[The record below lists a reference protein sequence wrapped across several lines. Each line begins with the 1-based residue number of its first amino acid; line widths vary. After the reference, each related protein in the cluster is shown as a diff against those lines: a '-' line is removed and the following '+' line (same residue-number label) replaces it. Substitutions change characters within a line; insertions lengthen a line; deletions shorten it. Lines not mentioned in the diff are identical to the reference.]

1 MKLRI
6 VSGTL
11 RGRTVTVPERDRMF
25 RPTRE
30 RIRES
35 VAGILNPYIAGAIV
49 ADLCAGS
56 GLFGFEMV
64 SRGAKEAVFVELDPF
79 RCKTIRN
86 HAERFNIQSACRVM
100 TQDVRT
106 FIDTCNTR
114 FDIIYFD
121 PPYDD
126 KPLNELVQKLIPL
139 LSDKGIL
146 VHERRSRAPRQL
158 NDRSGVVPF
167 FFDCRIY
174 GETEV
179 CFYKKAPPE
188 SGENECPNGGDSI

>member
-11 RGRTVTVPERDRMF
+11 RGRTVTVPKRDRMF

-30 RIRES
+30 RVRES
-35 VAGILNPYIAGAIV
+35 VADILNPYIAGAVV

-64 SRGAKEAVFVELDPF
+64 SRGAREAVFVELDPF
-79 RCKTIRN
+79 RCKSIRN
-86 HAERFNIQSACRVM
+86 HAERFDVQSLCRFA
-100 TQDVRT
+100 TQDVRA

-126 KPLNELVQKLIPL
+126 KPLNEIVQRLLTL

-158 NDRSGVVPF
+158 SDRSGAVPN

-179 CFYKKAPPE
+179 CFYKKNTP
-188 SGENECPNGGDSI
+188 